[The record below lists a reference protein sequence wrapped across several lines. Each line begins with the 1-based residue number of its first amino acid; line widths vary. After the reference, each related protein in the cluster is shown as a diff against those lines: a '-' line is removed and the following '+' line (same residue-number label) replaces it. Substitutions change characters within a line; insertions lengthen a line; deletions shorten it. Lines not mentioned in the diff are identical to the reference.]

1 MSSYRSRSVFAS
13 LFLIPAAFA
22 CRDRANPGSQE
33 VASTAATSAPPTTPR
48 VDSAAAT
55 VPASST
61 PVAYQDAERA
71 FHQGS
76 YADAQ
81 QLFASYRGQHP
92 DSPWGH
98 YMYGLAAWKAGQPA
112 EALAGFDEALRL
124 NPEHRKSLFNSAR
137 VLLET
142 GRPEQALERIER
154 ALSLEPLSA
163 EGHRLLGRARVA
175 LGRFPQAIEAYQRA
189 IAIDD
194 RDVWSMNN
202 LGLLYIQQGQSGDA
216 LAPLA
221 RATELRPGS
230 PVFQNNLGTALE
242 RTGHYPEA
250 KAAYEAAVKADSSY
264 TKSVASLERVTGLVQ
279 QGDSATIDLAEV
291 SREYQTAVG
300 QLRDTT
306 GASDTVTVQAR
317 VEEMVRDSST
327 QQ

>member
-1 MSSYRSRSVFAS
+1 MSSYHARSVFAS
-13 LFLIPAAFA
+13 LLLMPMVFA
-22 CRDRANPGSQE
+22 CCDRADPGTQE

-48 VDSAAAT
+48 VDSAAAS
-55 VPASST
+55 VAASST

-76 YADAQ
+76 YADAE

-92 DSPWGH
+92 DNPWGH
-98 YMYGLAAWKAGQPA
+98 YMYGLAAWKAGRPA

-124 NPEHRKSLFNSAR
+124 DPEHRKSLFNSAR

-142 GRPEQALERIER
+142 GQPEQALERVER
-154 ALSLEPLSA
+154 GLSLEPLSA
-163 EGHRLLGRARVA
+163 EGHRLLGRARVE
-175 LGRFPQAIEAYQRA
+175 LGQFPQAIEAYQRA

-202 LGLLYIQQGQSGDA
+202 LGLLYIQQGQSDQA

-221 RATELRPGS
+221 RAAELRPGS

-250 KAAYEAAVKADSSY
+250 KAAYEAAVAADSSY
-264 TKSVASLERVTGLVQ
+264 AKSVASLERVSGLAQ
-279 QGDSATIDLAEV
+279 SGDTTTIDLAEV
-291 SREYQTAVG
+291 SREYQAAVG

-306 GASDTVTVQAR
+306 GASDTVTVQAS
-317 VEEMVRDSST
+317 VEEMAPDSST